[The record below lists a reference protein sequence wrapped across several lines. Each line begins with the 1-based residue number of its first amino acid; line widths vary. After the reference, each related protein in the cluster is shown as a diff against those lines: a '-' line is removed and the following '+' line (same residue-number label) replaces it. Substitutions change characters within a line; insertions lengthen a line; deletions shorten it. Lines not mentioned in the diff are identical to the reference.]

1 MGAVWE
7 RQAERRQKSIFSI
20 ITILIPVFQ
29 GQINRSAPGSNLG
42 PGISVNAMQGTS
54 SQQKRCD
61 DVPLLFG
68 ILRQIRQLGWER
80 WRIFQESS
88 ITRQTRTPRQAQKR
102 EASPDL
108 PKFDASPFPRTI
120 QLLCITKNFF
130 EGTDT

>member
-1 MGAVWE
+1 
-7 RQAERRQKSIFSI
+7 
-20 ITILIPVFQ
+20 
-29 GQINRSAPGSNLG
+29 
-42 PGISVNAMQGTS
+42 MQGTS

-102 EASPDL
+102 EASPDP

-130 EGTDT
+130 VGTDT